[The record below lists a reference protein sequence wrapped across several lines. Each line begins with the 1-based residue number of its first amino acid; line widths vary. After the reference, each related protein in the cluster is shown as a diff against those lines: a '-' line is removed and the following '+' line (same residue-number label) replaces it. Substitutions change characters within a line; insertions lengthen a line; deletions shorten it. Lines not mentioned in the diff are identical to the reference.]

1 VLLNYLPKKV
11 KNHTLAIVTNENS
24 KEKVIPFDKLIV
36 QYGQS
41 LKQDI
46 NRLFPNIK
54 LVNNTRIDV
63 AINQLTNIKN
73 VFAIGDV
80 CIYPDKPSSLICA
93 HGEAAVAV
101 RSIINDMRQ
110 YDKK

>member
-1 VLLNYLPKKV
+1 VLLNYLPKKI
-11 KNHTLAIVTNENS
+11 KNHALTIIANKNS

-63 AINQLTNIKN
+63 AINQQTNIKN

-80 CIYPDKPSSLICA
+80 CIYHDKPSSLICA